1 MNTKKIIFLALG
13 GIATAGVGYLVFNL
27 LRKKPQTFQEAIEDT
42 KNTIVEAPR
51 DVSSIVTSSYKDQG
65 FPLRKGSGG
74 AKVEALQKFLNQ
86 SSGYNLV
93 VDGKYGQKTE
103 SAVLSEQMGYDRND
117 KNWQNF
123 KNMYPN
129 AIKGQVTEEYY
140 NAFIKGKF

>member
-13 GIATAGVGYLVFNL
+13 GIATAGVGYLAYNL

-42 KNTIVEAPR
+42 KNTIVEAPS

-74 AKVEALQKFLNQ
+74 ENVKSLQRFLNK

-93 VDGKYGQKTE
+93 EDGKYGQYTE
-103 SAVLSEQMGYDRND
+103 GAVYTEQSPF
-117 KNWQNF
+117 QVF
-123 KNMYPN
+123 KDMYPD
-129 AIKGQVTEEYY
+129 AIKGQVTEEFY
-140 NAFIKGKF
+140 NMNIKGKF